1 MPSRRSKYNLVED
14 AYDTRIPL
22 HSDEAFQHG
31 INFQAK
37 RSIGCSVDLWCSVA
51 EGKDQEGCEVI
62 NKKRPVKECKDG
74 KAKTRQGRNSGK
86 PFYF

>member
-1 MPSRRSKYNLVED
+1 MPSRGRSKYNLVED

-37 RSIGCSVDLWCSVA
+37 YIGTLDVPRPSSRVEIVA
-51 EGKDQEGCEVI
+51 AMRRI
-62 NKKRPVKECKDG
+62 R
-74 KAKTRQGRNSGK
+74 
-86 PFYF
+86 